1 VRRLFTPKQ
10 ANRALPLI
18 RSIVEDITSA
28 GHRLHQIAIGASPEL
43 DPVGIHELE
52 SERELLVL
60 KISELGCEYRA
71 RGLLEGAVDF
81 PAQIEHQ
88 NVLLNWQTGEERVLW
103 FRISGKGLSNRT
115 PIPEYLLTPQKG
127 ATPIG
132 RFPSPH

>member
-52 SERELLVL
+52 SETANWAANTEPGACSKERLISPL
-60 KISELGCEYRA
+60 K
-71 RGLLEGAVDF
+71 
-81 PAQIEHQ
+81 
-88 NVLLNWQTGEERVLW
+88 
-103 FRISGKGLSNRT
+103 SN
-115 PIPEYLLTPQKG
+115 IKM
-127 ATPIG
+127 
-132 RFPSPH
+132 FS